1 MERACVRAFCM
12 ALSYSGGRKGEMARF
27 RFLLKR
33 NRKGPAFSSAGPLSS
48 SFILVDLAF
57 VITTDILIARR
68 CGGSQAKCF
77 GRLRDGADLVRHFVI
92 VDLHLLQ
99 SADQRF
105 LEIGRRDGLFRNF
118 RSAER
123 RLG

>member
-1 MERACVRAFCM
+1 MMERALLRAGGM
-12 ALSYSGGRKGEMARF
+12 SLSYSVGQKGERARF

-33 NRKGPAFSSAGPLSS
+33 KRKGPAVSSAGPLSS
-48 SFILVDLAF
+48 PFILVDLAF

-68 CGGSQAKCF
+68 CGGSQAKGF

-99 SADQRF
+99 RSEERSVGKECVSAC
-105 LEIGRRDGLFRNF
+105 
-118 RSAER
+118 RSR
-123 RLG
+123 WWPHH